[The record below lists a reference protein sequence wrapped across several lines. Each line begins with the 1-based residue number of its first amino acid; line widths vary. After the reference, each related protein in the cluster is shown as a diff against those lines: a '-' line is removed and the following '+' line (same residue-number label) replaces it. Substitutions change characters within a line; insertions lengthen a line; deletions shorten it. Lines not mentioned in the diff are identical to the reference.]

1 MCHATERKT
10 RHHLSYS
17 GSLGSHFPTYQSDN
31 IPPDLRYYV
40 MLRLPK
46 ARLASFGCPYVHDT
60 LHGFRFVSCC
70 QLVKGVWKPS
80 FHARR
85 FPQGDGS
92 PKPSYCKE
100 TVGSPR
106 VPRLSLCTH
115 ALLSDPG
122 GIPNTRHYHASG
134 TAAFRVAAHRRRS
147 LFNAPKGYPMT
158 TTLQRFRALSHG
170 LCACLAQ
177 LRTPVTGLTREPPY
191 RPVGDTFVWWDFSV
205 GVEAPTG

>member
-1 MCHATERKT
+1 MLPPYTLTDA
-10 RHHLSYS
+10 S
-17 GSLGSHFPTYQSDN
+17 GHRVKGSKSQRCVTPMNGRPDITFPTVGRLGLTSPPTSQS
-31 IPPDLRYYV
+31 PDLRYYV

-115 ALLSDPG
+115 ALLSDP
-122 GIPNTRHYHASG
+122 I
-134 TAAFRVAAHRRRS
+134 
-147 LFNAPKGYPMT
+147 L
-158 TTLQRFRALSHG
+158 
-170 LCACLAQ
+170 
-177 LRTPVTGLTREPPY
+177 LT
-191 RPVGDTFVWWDFSV
+191 
-205 GVEAPTG
+205 